1 MAKGPNPIETLY
13 SISQVHALTG
23 VPKST
28 IRFWEKE
35 FSDFLNPLRSVG
47 NQRRYDKAS
56 VDTLSRINQLVND
69 EGYTLEGARRK
80 LRPVEARQAP
90 EVGTNDSKMDDLANT
105 MSDYLL
111 QKLFERVRAE
121 ETRKSGLLS
130 K

>member
-1 MAKGPNPIETLY
+1 MAKGPIAAEPIY

-47 NQRRYDKAS
+47 NQRRYDR
-56 VDTLSRINQLVND
+56 DTVETISKINRLVND

-80 LRPVEARQAP
+80 LRPAAPVNQTGTSSGEA
-90 EVGTNDSKMDDLANT
+90 KMDELAET

-121 ETRKSGLLS
+121 EAHKPRLS
-130 K
+130 VK

>member
-1 MAKGPNPIETLY
+1 MAKGANAAESLY

-35 FSDFLNPLRSVG
+35 FSEFLNPLRSVG

-80 LRPVEARQAP
+80 LRPVETRQAP
-90 EVGTNDSKMDDLANT
+90 QVSENDSKLDDLANT

>member
-1 MAKGPNPIETLY
+1 MAKAPTAAEPIY

-35 FSDFLNPLRSVG
+35 FSEFLNPLRSVG
-47 NQRRYDKAS
+47 NQRRYDRETVETISK
-56 VDTLSRINQLVND
+56 INQLVND

-80 LRPVEARQAP
+80 LKPSPPTRNDGAGEA
-90 EVGTNDSKMDDLANT
+90 KMDELAET

-111 QKLFERVRAE
+111 QRLFERVRAE
-121 ETRKSGLLS
+121 EAHKPRLS
-130 K
+130 VK